1 MGKQHARPDQA
12 VVRARARICKLLA
25 YTTREFL
32 QVEPIEYKFCLT
44 NIARMS
50 HGFQSSSYSF
60 SYDTSANFTMVS
72 NIPRKAAYKPRLL
85 CIKPPNNLYMRDRS
99 SKINP

>member
-32 QVEPIEYKFCLT
+32 QVEPI
-44 NIARMS
+44 
-50 HGFQSSSYSF
+50 
-60 SYDTSANFTMVS
+60 
-72 NIPRKAAYKPRLL
+72 
-85 CIKPPNNLYMRDRS
+85 
-99 SKINP
+99 